1 MLRLSEISSQLRP
14 RDGDGGGYN
23 MITRQD
29 SSNRSCPFPLKK
41 KQPNLEQSRAFDRPP
56 NAMIQIY
63 AAYPFDACYLQ

>member
-41 KQPNLEQSRAFDRPP
+41 KAT
-56 NAMIQIY
+56 
-63 AAYPFDACYLQ
+63 